1 MLALAVELV
10 ATTMLPPRTETNLG
24 YHELSSKA
32 PTMSSKKRR
41 VDADILLDILNLE
54 TRESAE
60 AVILNLM
67 KRFGIDTAELQDE
80 SGFYRTDL
88 LFYIWLSNS

>member
-1 MLALAVELV
+1 
-10 ATTMLPPRTETNLG
+10 
-24 YHELSSKA
+24 
-32 PTMSSKKRR
+32 MSSKKRR
-41 VDADILLDILNLE
+41 VDADILLDIPNLE

>member
-1 MLALAVELV
+1 
-10 ATTMLPPRTETNLG
+10 
-24 YHELSSKA
+24 
-32 PTMSSKKRR
+32 MSSKKRR
-41 VDADILLDILNLE
+41 VDADILLDIPNLE

-80 SGFYRTDL
+80 SGFCRTDS